1 MVEDSYDINN
11 GKLCVS
17 WVKFYF
23 LFLLSDLSVLINM
36 INHIIIFWIN
46 KKFKIINIYF
56 WHFISYIVN
65 VTALELPKHFQN

>member
-23 LFLLSDLSVLINM
+23 LFLLSDLSFNYYD
-36 INHIIIFWIN
+36 
-46 KKFKIINIYF
+46 KSYYNILDQQE
-56 WHFISYIVN
+56 I
-65 VTALELPKHFQN
+65 QNY